1 MRTERNTEPDVVQE
15 RSAQFESET
24 EEYRTELQ
32 TLLHHFRHDLLG
44 VVALALLGFVL
55 LMTVA
60 GPMLLSRGP
69 IEQNYASIRAP
80 PGSEFLLGA
89 DQLGRSVLSRMVVG
103 GRYSIA
109 IGVLSVLFAG
119 TLGTVIG
126 SAAAYTDREW
136 LDEMFMRSMDVI
148 MSFPAIVMGIAVM
161 GIFGSDPISVGP
173 VEMTNFWKLVMI
185 IGVIYTPRFARI
197 TRGAVLQE
205 KGKSYVLLSRI
216 EGASHAHVFLREILP
231 NVLSPL
237 LVMFTYRIG
246 SAMILAAALSFL
258 GIGIQPP
265 TPSWGNMLADSRDL
279 IFIDVWWVTVFPALA
294 LATTIVCLNI
304 LGDSIR
310 DALDPDVD
318 ILED

>member
-1 MRTERNTEPDVVQE
+1 MSNQDSTTRDFVQDRRE
-15 RSAQFESET
+15 QFESET
-24 EEYRTELQ
+24 EEYRTEFQ

-44 VVALALLGFVL
+44 VVALILLGLVFLVTIVGPIL
-55 LMTVA
+55 LTH
-60 GPMLLSRGP
+60 GP
-69 IEQNYASIRAP
+69 IEQDYTATRAP

-89 DQLGRSVLSRMVVG
+89 DQLGRSVLSRLVVG

-119 TLGTVIG
+119 TLGTVTG
-126 SAAAYTDREW
+126 GVAGYTDREW
-136 LDEMFMRSMDVI
+136 LDETFMRSMDVI
-148 MSFPAIVMGIAVM
+148 MSFPAIVLGIAVM
-161 GIFGSDPISVGP
+161 GIFGNEPVSIGP
-173 VEMTNFWKLVMI
+173 VELTNFWKLVLI
-185 IGVIYTPRFARI
+185 ISVIYMPRFARI

-205 KGKSYVLLSRI
+205 KGKSYVSLSRI
-216 EGASHAHVFLREILP
+216 EGASHAHVVLRELLP

-294 LATTIVCLNI
+294 LAVTIICFNI
-304 LGDSIR
+304 LGDSVR

-318 ILED
+318 IPEE

>member
-1 MRTERNTEPDVVQE
+1 MSTKDNTERDFVQKRRE
-15 RSAQFESET
+15 QFESET
-24 EEYRTELQ
+24 EEYRSELQ

-44 VVALALLGFVL
+44 VGALVLLGVVL
-55 LMTVA
+55 LVTII
-60 GPMLLSRGP
+60 GPFLLPRGA
-69 IEQNYASIRAP
+69 IEQNYGSIRAP
-80 PGSEFLLGA
+80 PGAEFLLGA
-89 DQLGRSVLSRMVVG
+89 DQLGRSVLSRVVVG

-109 IGVLSVLFAG
+109 IGILSVLFAG
-119 TLGTVIG
+119 TLGTAIG
-126 SAAAYTDREW
+126 GVAGYTDREW
-136 LDEMFMRSMDVI
+136 LDEVFMRSMDVI

-161 GIFGSDPISVGP
+161 GIFGNDAISIGP
-173 VEMTNFWKLVMI
+173 VELTNFWKLILI
-185 IGVIYTPRFARI
+185 IGVIYMPRFARI

-216 EGASHAHVFLREILP
+216 EGASHAHVFLRELLP

-265 TPSWGNMLADSRDL
+265 TPSWGNMLAASRDL

-294 LATTIVCLNI
+294 LATTIICFNI
-304 LGDSIR
+304 LGDSVR

-318 ILED
+318 IPEE